1 MLKTNLIRLA
11 NKNGSTT
18 VSTSTA
24 QKIVGIEVSLL
35 YEVSLRIQLK
45 YGKNTDQS
53 QLELVR

>member
-24 QKIVGIEVSLL
+24 QKIVRIEVSLL